1 MYEFYDSKIYQGQ
14 VSLRCTEV
22 VHFSEG
28 PLLEVLLY
36 SFDGKQIEEGTFWCQ
51 RGRHYPCSLAMW
63 KEASADKQSYNNNIP
78 NLVVHCT
85 CMPLIVTG
93 NSPCAQMAADNSPHA
108 QMAATTT

>member
-22 VHFSEG
+22 VH
-28 PLLEVLLY
+28 LLEVLLY

-63 KEASADKQSYNNNIP
+63 KEASADKQSLYNNIS
-78 NLVVHCT
+78 NLVV
-85 CMPLIVTG
+85 
-93 NSPCAQMAADNSPHA
+93 
-108 QMAATTT
+108 